1 MGRVVEFQRNKVL
14 RRRRTGGGGVVV
26 DLILQAGPVDD
37 QMKMG
42 GKRAPSLP
50 VADRARHH
58 AKPLGDSLVA
68 SKRLDHLVNRVS
80 SIACH
85 KPHYSRF
92 VNYVKIPSREVPK
105 RLDRGMMKVM
115 EPALKS
121 AQSQRDLRSQQAI
134 AKRLIVTRDAL
145 GLRPS
150 EVADRAGLKRNAY
163 SQYESGTRRISLE
176 AAWALVDTFDL
187 DLNWIYG
194 GDMSRLPYDL
204 ANKISKYIKAA

>member
-1 MGRVVEFQRNKVL
+1 MGHVVPFPRFRGS
-14 RRRRTGGGGVVV
+14 RRRRASGRGVVV
-26 DLILQAGPVDD
+26 DLILQAGSVDG
-37 QMKMG
+37 QMKMS

-58 AKPLGDSLVA
+58 PKPLGDGLVA
-68 SKRLDHLVNRVS
+68 SKRLDHLVNRAS

-85 KPHYSRF
+85 KPDYSRF
-92 VNYVKIPSREVPK
+92 VNYVKIPSREVPV

-115 EPALKS
+115 DSALKS

-134 AKRLIVTRDAL
+134 AKRLLATRYAL
-145 GLRPS
+145 GLRS
-150 EVADRAGLKRNAY
+150 SDIADRAGIKRNAY
-163 SQYESGTRRISLE
+163 SQYEGGKRRISLE

-194 GDMSRLPYDL
+194 GDMSRLPYEL
-204 ANKISKYIKAA
+204 ANKISQHMTAA